1 MWPRWRFSLRFLL
14 IATAVL
20 PLAAYWL
27 ALPTLNA
34 QRYAEAI
41 NSGDYAAADELCID
55 SKQAFPG
62 DWTRHKFFQPKAGLT
77 ELTWPDIRDG
87 RRKIYVGIAY
97 GDGSGIASCGVE
109 CVAKRGGIEVGMFA
123 P

>member
-34 QRYAEAI
+34 QRYAAAI
-41 NSGDYAAADELCID
+41 NSGNYATADKLCVD
-55 SKQAFPG
+55 PKQAFPG
-62 DWTRHKFFQPKAGLT
+62 DWTRHKTFQPTAGIKVFD
-77 ELTWPDIRDG
+77 WRDVLKG
-87 RRKIYVGIAY
+87 RRDIYVMISY
-97 GDGSGIASCGVE
+97 GDGSGIASCGVQ
-109 CVAKRGGIEVGMFA
+109 CVAKRGGIEVGMFM